1 MADTELNEMSL
12 SLQDAFFRK
21 EDEKLIENLRM
32 MRKLS
37 ESKEA
42 LRNVS
47 GITDEHLLARLVELE
62 VRPETLASF
71 ALVPLIEVAW
81 ADGTI
86 DPKEKEAFLKAAE
99 SVGFGFGSVDHT
111 LLEEWSTI
119 RPDAVLF
126 TAWEHFAGDLC
137 KNLSAEDKAV
147 LKKDILDHA
156 TAIAKASG
164 GILGMGAISSEEKA
178 VIERLDRALV

>member
-81 ADGTI
+81 ADGKVSALDSAAWITRSLRSGRPFVPMRFSLQHGNI
-86 DPKEKEAFLKAAE
+86 LPVISAKTSRPKTRLFLKRIFLTMQPPSQRPAA
-99 SVGFGFGSVDHT
+99 VF
-111 LLEEWSTI
+111 L
-119 RPDAVLF
+119 
-126 TAWEHFAGDLC
+126 AWERFRAKRRRSL
-137 KNLSAEDKAV
+137 NASTVRLSD
-147 LKKDILDHA
+147 
-156 TAIAKASG
+156 S
-164 GILGMGAISSEEKA
+164 
-178 VIERLDRALV
+178 